1 MFHAGSVEGLVLV
14 VAATILAPAA
24 DIDSR
29 QRFSGPKTHAIPEGP
44 HRGVSIEMTTPKEA
58 PPSQQVPDQPLFA
71 TQRDPRLRL
80 LIPLVVAFAFL
91 MEQIDSTI
99 VTTAIPQMA
108 LDLNTTILRM
118 NLAVTAYV
126 LTLAV
131 FIPISGWFA
140 DRFGARR
147 IFILSLVVFTL
158 SSVLCGMVTSFTMLV
173 ATRALQGLG
182 GAMMTPV
189 GRLILLRSFPRS
201 ELVTA
206 MVYMSLPAL
215 AGPVIGPLLGG
226 LLTTYVSWRWIFY
239 INLPFGLVG
248 IILALRY
255 VENFGSDRTIRFD
268 VRGFLMIGSAL
279 ALLQF
284 AIENMARP
292 FVSPIFLWTSVVA
305 AAILAIGFVRH
316 AGKITFAAVDLSLFK
331 LRSFRIGTLS
341 GGLCRIGVNGV
352 PFLLPLMLQAGFGLS
367 PIQSG
372 SLTFFTSLGGFVL
385 RPVSTRLLKLFGFDR
400 MLLYSALLSVL
411 TVGGFALMSPA
422 TPHWFLAIYIS
433 FFGLVR
439 TLQFM
444 SSNTLS
450 YADMPASQL
459 SRATSLGGVL
469 QQLSVSFGVSFSA
482 MLLGL
487 VSDPLH
493 GVSVRDFH
501 LVFLL
506 VAIIPLFSVP
516 GFLLLKPE
524 DGATVSG
531 HVRKKRR

>member
-1 MFHAGSVEGLVLV
+1 
-14 VAATILAPAA
+14 
-24 DIDSR
+24 
-29 QRFSGPKTHAIPEGP
+29 
-44 HRGVSIEMTTPKEA
+44 MTSEDLP
-58 PPSQQVPDQPLFA
+58 QQELFA

-108 LDLNTTILRM
+108 QELGTSVLRL

-147 IFILSLVVFTL
+147 IFILALFVFTI
-158 SSVLCGMVTSFTMLV
+158 SSLLCGMATSFAMLV

-201 ELVTA
+201 ELFTA
-206 MVYMSLPAL
+206 MIYMSLPAL
-215 AGPVIGPLLGG
+215 MGPVIGPLLGG
-226 LLTTYVSWRWIFY
+226 LLTSYISWRWIFY
-239 INLPFGLVG
+239 INLPFGLLG
-248 IILALRY
+248 IALALRFI
-255 VENFGSDRTIRFD
+255 ENFSGDKRVRFD
-268 VRGFLMIGSAL
+268 FPGFLMVGSGL
-279 ALLQF
+279 AMVQF
-284 AIENMARP
+284 CIENMTRP
-292 FVSPIFLWTSVVA
+292 IVAPIVLIAV
-305 AAILAIGFVRH
+305 ICCAIGLFAAFARH
-316 AGKITFAAVDLSLFK
+316 AGRISFAAVDLTLFR
-331 LRSFRIGTLS
+331 LRSFRIGTLA

-352 PFLLPLMLQAGFGLS
+352 PFLLPLMLQVGFGMS
-367 PIQSG
+367 AVQSG
-372 SLTFFTSLGGFVL
+372 SLTFFTSIGALVI
-385 RPVSTRLLKLFGFDR
+385 RPTSKPLLKFLGFDR
-400 MLLYSALLSVL
+400 ILLYSAILAAI
-411 TVGGFALMSPA
+411 TIAGFAAMGPD
-422 TPHWFLAIYIS
+422 TPHWFIAIYVS
-433 FFGLVR
+433 LFGLIR
-439 TLQFM
+439 SLQFM

-487 VSDPLH
+487 MTKTESGPL
-493 GVSVRDFH
+493 VPEFH

-506 VAIIPLFSVP
+506 IALIPLLSIP
-516 GFLLLKPE
+516 GFLHLRPE

-531 HVRKKRR
+531 HSRGQRASAKPD